1 MDTIQ
6 TFRIMKDIDDLEA
19 NDLFTM
25 NNSVLPRF
33 SKGQGA
39 I

>member
-1 MDTIQ
+1 MQPLGPTSHGGVGVV
-6 TFRIMKDIDDLEA
+6 DDFA
-19 NDLFTM
+19 YFI
-25 NNSVLPRF
+25 SVLPRF